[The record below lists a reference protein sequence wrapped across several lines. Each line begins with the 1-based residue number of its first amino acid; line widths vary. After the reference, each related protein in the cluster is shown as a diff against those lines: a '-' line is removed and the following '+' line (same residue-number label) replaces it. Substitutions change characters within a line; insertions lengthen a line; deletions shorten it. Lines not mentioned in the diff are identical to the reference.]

1 MIKAIWLSP
10 IRIKKD
16 NSVPFYPPGIPMCSL
31 FILGIS
37 VGYKAILSFSN
48 IMKLTGW
55 KRADEIFFGDVIVF
69 KNIIN
74 LKVVESNYSIISIL
88 LSGFILI

>member
-31 FILGIS
+31 FIMSIS
-37 VGYKAILSFSN
+37 VGYKAVLSFSN
-48 IMKLTGW
+48 VRKLTGW
-55 KRADEIFFGDVIVF
+55 KRTDEIFFGNMIAF

-74 LKVVESNYSIISIL
+74 LKVVESHYSIKSIL